1 MDKNFESR
9 INWVDYAKAIGILL
23 VVYGHV
29 ARGIKNSGIKIP
41 IDLYEVADS
50 VIYSFHM
57 PLFFF
62 LSGLFFLKSF
72 SKSETKYFI
81 FNKVDTIIYPYI
93 LWSLFQ
99 GGIESALSKYTNGT
113 ASAGNVLSLIWQPR
127 AQFWFLYVLFF
138 ILIICSII
146 YSKKRK
152 EISFIALPP
161 LIILNIY
168 SHDFSHF
175 WVLELIS
182 NNLVYFVLGVI
193 FTSYIKTEY
202 FSRPEILAGT
212 LLSFVSA
219 QWLFHAELSLKYT
232 DRGILSLILAV
243 ISILFVV
250 SLSINLSKKSN
261 SLLTILGSAS
271 MAVYLMHILAGSGIR
286 IVLKRIFLVESPLLH
301 LIFGCIFAI
310 TIPLLFVKIS
320 EKYKI
325 KYLFSAPICYWIA
338 STYKN
343 TYRIFRRQLR

>member
-1 MDKNFESR
+1 MNENFESR
-9 INWVDYAKAIGILL
+9 INWVDYAKAIGIFL

-29 ARGIKNSGIKIP
+29 ARGIKNSGIEIP
-41 IDLYEVADS
+41 IGLYEVADS

-72 SKSETKYFI
+72 SKFGIKYFI
-81 FNKVDTIIYPYI
+81 FNKIDTIIYPYI
-93 LWSLFQ
+93 LWSLLQ
-99 GGIESALSKYTNGT
+99 GGIESILSNYTNGT

-127 AQFWFLYVLFF
+127 AQFWFLYVLFLV
-138 ILIICSII
+138 LIICSIL

-152 EISFIALPP
+152 ETSLIILPP

-168 SHDFSHF
+168 SQNFSNF

-193 FTSYIKTEY
+193 FTSYTRTEY
-202 FSRPEILAGT
+202 FSGFKMLAVT
-212 LLSFVSA
+212 LFSFVLA
-219 QWLFHAELSLKYT
+219 QWFFHAELSLKYT
-232 DRGILSLILAV
+232 DRGIFSLILAV
-243 ISILFVV
+243 ISILFVI
-250 SLSINLSKKSN
+250 SLSINLSKKSIP
-261 SLLTILGSAS
+261 LLTILGSAS
-271 MAVYLMHILAGSGIR
+271 MAVYLMHILAGSGTR
-286 IVLKRIFLVESPLLH
+286 ILLKRIFLLESPFLH

-310 TIPLLFVKIS
+310 TIPLLAVKIF

-325 KYLFSAPICYWIA
+325 KYLFSAPICSWAA

-343 TYRIFRRQLR
+343 RRQIFCR